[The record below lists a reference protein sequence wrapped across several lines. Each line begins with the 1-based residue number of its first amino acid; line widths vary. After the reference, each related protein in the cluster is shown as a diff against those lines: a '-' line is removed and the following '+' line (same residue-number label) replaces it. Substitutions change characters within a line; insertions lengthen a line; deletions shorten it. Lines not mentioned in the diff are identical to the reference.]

1 MTENIKEEN
10 LQQKDNEEENNP
22 LNVLKEEEYVKK
34 INENSHLQKE
44 SIIIDS
50 NLVSNKDINCSLSN
64 EWNTTKF
71 PSFLVDL
78 TSQNKLNFP
87 IDKYL
92 SNQSEDNIFYQH
104 PNLNGLK
111 IMSIL
116 IIIYLYIIKNYS

>member
-22 LNVLKEEEYVKK
+22 LNALKDEEYVKK
-34 INENSHLQKE
+34 INDNSHLQKE

-104 PNLNGLK
+104 PNLINKEENDIFIFISSRIILK
-111 IMSIL
+111 
-116 IIIYLYIIKNYS
+116 